1 MLCYVIRL
9 HNWPELSERDECVLR
24 SLDAAVFTSAAPPV
38 FILQL
43 HSMHTHPTAADDES
57 HPSFLILLPFSPLS
71 NQRLLLHEI
80 CTGRNTQYDA
90 GFTTIFSTI
99 PSQQL
104 RMLCCLLAFLSLVN
118 TEGAPVL
125 DGRLAFPCVI
135 CGSIG
140 FVEVSEVVCLISDMT
155 GDHGGECIIQKVT

>member
-9 HNWPELSERDECVLR
+9 HNWLELSERDERVSR

-43 HSMHTHPTAADDES
+43 HSMHTRPTAADDES
-57 HPSFLILLPFSPLS
+57 HPSFLTLLPFSPLS
-71 NQRLLLHEI
+71 SQRLLLHEI
-80 CTGRNTQYDA
+80 CTGRNTQYDV
-90 GFTTIFSTI
+90 GFTTIFSAI

-104 RMLCCLLAFLSLVN
+104 RTLRCLLAFLSLVN
-118 TEGAPVL
+118 TEGAPVVAL
-125 DGRLAFPCVI
+125 PCVI

-140 FVEVSEVVCLISDMT
+140 FMEVSEVICLLSDRT
-155 GDHGGECIIQKVT
+155 VDHGGACIIQKVT